1 MSNHDLNS
9 RLAWIYR
16 VNKEALDAVDLREGL
31 IIDLDSEFFQSDEYK
46 KLVKDPFS
54 LARQSFGFTWWHSQN
69 YWNNK
74 TLLFLACSRFWR
86 LVLYYRMWGL

>member
-1 MSNHDLNS
+1 
-9 RLAWIYR
+9 
-16 VNKEALDAVDLREGL
+16 LDAVDLREGL

-69 YWNNK
+69 Y
-74 TLLFLACSRFWR
+74 
-86 LVLYYRMWGL
+86 